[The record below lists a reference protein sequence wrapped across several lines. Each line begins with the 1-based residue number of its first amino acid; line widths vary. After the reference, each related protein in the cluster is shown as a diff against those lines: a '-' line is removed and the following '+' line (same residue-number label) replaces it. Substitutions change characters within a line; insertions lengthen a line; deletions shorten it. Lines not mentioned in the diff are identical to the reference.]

1 MFIKISKSFEYNE
14 TKGFYCLKFPGPMC
28 LPDSKGR
35 TKGVSP
41 SNEKFSLPRDLLK
54 IGQKFY
60 KNHMMR
66 LFEIIYPNW
75 SQVGF

>member
-1 MFIKISKSFEYNE
+1 
-14 TKGFYCLKFPGPMC
+14 MC

-35 TKGVSP
+35 TKGGSP
-41 SNEKFSLPRDLLK
+41 SNEKFSLPPDLLK

-60 KNHMMR
+60 KNHMIR